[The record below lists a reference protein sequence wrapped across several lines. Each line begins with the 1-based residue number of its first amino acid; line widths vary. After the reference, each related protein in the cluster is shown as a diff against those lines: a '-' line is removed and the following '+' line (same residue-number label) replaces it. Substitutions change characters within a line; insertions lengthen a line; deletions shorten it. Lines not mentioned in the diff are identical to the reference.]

1 MKMET
6 LPVETAVE
14 WITAWTNLTWP
25 VSWDTAFAIRDR
37 LGWIAES
44 QDGRYFR
51 TVLTPPGKEG
61 EGVIGARDDHE
72 FDGVVFLLATLVT
85 RDLKDETTAPTTW
98 AAYESYVTALT
109 KTFGEPRTTVNRRGA
124 SNEYRQ
130 CKWYLPNN
138 SSFSL
143 GAQSGVIEVSINS
156 PEDTWVDL
164 EYQRMEEK
172 YGPDWEEQFE

>member
-14 WITAWTNLTWP
+14 WITAWTDLEWP
-25 VSWDTAFAIRDR
+25 VPWETAFAIRDR

-51 TVLTPPGKEG
+51 TALTPPGKEG
-61 EGVIGARDDHE
+61 EGVIRARNGHE
-72 FDGVVFLLATLVT
+72 FNGVVFLLATLVT
-85 RDLKDETTAPTTW
+85 RDLKDKTTAPTTW

-109 KTFGEPRTTVNRRGA
+109 KLFGEPREVRRHSG
-124 SNEYRQ
+124 SNKEDREST
-130 CKWYLPNN
+130 WYLPND

-143 GAQSGVIEVSINS
+143 GAQSGIIEVSIHS
-156 PEDTWVDL
+156 PEVTWTDL
-164 EYQRMEEK
+164 EYQRLEAK